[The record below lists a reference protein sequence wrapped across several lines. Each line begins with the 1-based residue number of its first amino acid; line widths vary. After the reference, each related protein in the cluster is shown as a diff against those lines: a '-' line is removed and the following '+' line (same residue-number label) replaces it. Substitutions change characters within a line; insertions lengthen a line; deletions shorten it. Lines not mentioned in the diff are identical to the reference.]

1 VFSADVRFE
10 GFTQVDWVRFLSL
23 FTPRKTDGG
32 ERDPTRPQGA
42 VIAVER
48 NGRLQ
53 KLLHSQVGRL
63 RLEEAGADWPLTP
76 EQLASRHHAS
86 FGIVIRAGALE
97 RVMSN
102 FALRLRRSDD
112 FLAQMLLFVAAIRD
126 ELERGGIAYFPTR
139 LAGLPIPTAAML
151 DSTFDAVCPRREVM
165 VFGLFEG
172 GELWTSLAIRRN
184 ADGRIDTVLGP
195 DEVRREMGVLSGDW
209 RRDYRHL
216 RRAVERRLGRVA
228 LGLFSEKSTFRDLQV
243 DATPGAW
250 AKAAAI
256 RDVILSPV
264 PVALAIPL
272 GLDVSRAALS
282 VARTALSKTR
292 STLELPRGLPLSEAT
307 QMFPA
312 LGPLLL
318 RVREAVQPGLEMAS
332 AMLGDVDAEADPQA
346 FSLLEL
352 VRRLVARDR

>member
-1 VFSADVRFE
+1 
-10 GFTQVDWVRFLSL
+10 
-23 FTPRKTDGG
+23 
-32 ERDPTRPQGA
+32 
-42 VIAVER
+42 
-48 NGRLQ
+48 
-53 KLLHSQVGRL
+53 
-63 RLEEAGADWPLTP
+63 
-76 EQLASRHHAS
+76 
-86 FGIVIRAGALE
+86 
-97 RVMSN
+97 
-102 FALRLRRSDD
+102 
-112 FLAQMLLFVAAIRD
+112 
-126 ELERGGIAYFPTR
+126 
-139 LAGLPIPTAAML
+139 
-151 DSTFDAVCPRREVM
+151 
-165 VFGLFEG
+165 
-172 GELWTSLAIRRN
+172 
-184 ADGRIDTVLGP
+184 
-195 DEVRREMGVLSGDW
+195 
-209 RRDYRHL
+209 
-216 RRAVERRLGRVA
+216 